1 MSSISSVIKSIQD
14 IMRKDAG
21 IDGDAQRLGQLSWLL
36 FLKVFDAQE
45 EELEFEQD
53 NYRCP
58 IPERFLWRNWAADSE
73 GLTGDALLDFVNND
87 LFDSLKNQPANI
99 DLNPRGYVVKEA
111 FSDAFN
117 YMKNGTLLKQ
127 VINKLNEIDFTDSSE
142 RHLFGDIYEQILRD
156 LQSAGN
162 AGEFYTPR
170 AVTRFMVN
178 RIDPKL
184 GERIMDPACG
194 TGGFLACAFDHV
206 KEHYVETSAD
216 HQTLQQQILGVE
228 KKQLPHLL
236 CTTNMLL
243 HGIEVPVQI
252 RHGNTLDKPLS
263 SWDSDIDVIL
273 TNPPFGGTEEDGI
286 EQNFPADLRTR
297 ETADLFLLLII
308 EVLKKGGR
316 AAVVLPDGTLFGEG
330 VKTKIKQLL
339 TSECN
344 LHTIVRLP
352 NGVFAPYTGIKTNI
366 LFFTKGQP
374 TKQIWFY
381 EHPYPA
387 GVKNYSKTKPM
398 KFEEFEA
405 EIDWWGDEADGFA
418 ARVENEQAWKIDFAA
433 EQAAAQQQAAPLL
446 LQAAELQAQ
455 VEALASAINA
465 LKEQQKAAVAKAL
478 TPLRNKRTKLAA
490 NSCADQAQMAQLE
503 LRIIEAQQTA
513 AAPFEA
519 DIATQQLQQQE
530 LQQEIRQLN
539 QQANAITDAIY
550 NLDRKNPHVGEQISH
565 NPDELL
571 VRYAA
576 EQKKIKTLRDQ
587 LKAILGDALGKGA
600 AKQGGQA

>member
-1 MSSISSVIKSIQD
+1 MSSITSVIKSIQD

-36 FLKVFDAQE
+36 FLKIFDAQE

-53 NYRCP
+53 NYRLP
-58 IPERFLWRNWAADSE
+58 IPERLLWRNWAADAE
-73 GLTGDALLDFVNND
+73 GITGDTLLDFVNND
-87 LFDSLKNQPANI
+87 LFDTLKNLPAQI
-99 DLNPRGYVVKEA
+99 DLNPRGFVVKEA

-117 YMKNGTLLKQ
+117 YMKNGTLLRQ
-127 VINKLNEIDFTDSSE
+127 VINKLNEIDFGDSSE

-170 AVTRFMVN
+170 AVTRFMVD

-206 KEHYVETSAD
+206 KSRYVKTAAD

-252 RHGNTLDKPLS
+252 RHGNTLNKPLS
-263 SWDSDIDVIL
+263 SWDSDIDVIV

-297 ETADLFLLLII
+297 ETADLFLQLII
-308 EVLKKGGR
+308 EVLKDKGR

-339 TSECN
+339 TQECN

-374 TKQIWFY
+374 TQEVWFY
-381 EHPYPA
+381 EHPYPD

-398 KFEEFEA
+398 KFEEFAA
-405 EIDWWGDEADGFA
+405 EQAWWGDEADGFA
-418 ARVENEQAWKIDFAA
+418 ARVENEQAWKVSIDDIIA
-433 EQAAAQQQAAPLL
+433 
-446 LQAAELQAQ
+446 
-455 VEALASAINA
+455 
-465 LKEQQKAAVAKAL
+465 
-478 TPLRNKRTKLAA
+478 RN
-490 NSCADQAQMAQLE
+490 
-503 LRIIEAQQTA
+503 
-513 AAPFEA
+513 F
-519 DIATQQLQQQE
+519 
-530 LQQEIRQLN
+530 
-539 QQANAITDAIY
+539 
-550 NLDRKNPHVGEQISH
+550 NLDIKNPHVGEQISH
-565 NPDELL
+565 DPDELL
-571 VRYAA
+571 ARYATEQA
-576 EQKKIKTLRDQ
+576 EIQQLRDQ
-587 LKAILGDALGKGA
+587 LKGILAAALGKGA
-600 AKQGGQA
+600 